1 MGLFLCPYACR
12 VSRRLA
18 LRLCGLLRILVWRL
32 QDRIRRFAFHVFFCP
47 SWRIS
52 MRVVADEEV
61 RSAFFRTLSSTPR
74 RAEPGNKATTLNIMQ
89 TNAIPMRYAQ
99 QRAFSPKKWLDAK
112 SEFFTL
118 TGGETFTRREVLRT
132 CAVFVAIGAA
142 AVAIETSF
150 LLSLPFLA
158 IAAHHVQKLN
168 QEDRQQANGQTDC
181 QKGGAL

>member
-1 MGLFLCPYACR
+1 
-12 VSRRLA
+12 
-18 LRLCGLLRILVWRL
+18 
-32 QDRIRRFAFHVFFCP
+32 
-47 SWRIS
+47 
-52 MRVVADEEV
+52 
-61 RSAFFRTLSSTPR
+61 
-74 RAEPGNKATTLNIMQ
+74 
-89 TNAIPMRYAQ
+89 MRYAQ

-132 CAVFVAIGAA
+132 LAVFTSIGAA

-158 IAAHHVQKLN
+158 IAAHNVQKLN
-168 QEDRQQANGQTDC
+168 QEDRQQANGQTTDC